1 MTRLR
6 SARHVTSA
14 TADQVNAVRRGI
26 AELDPAA
33 AASISGEGAVRPEDI
48 FAPAEHIHAL
58 DPASTLV
65 LGSRGAGKSF
75 WASALAQD
83 KTRTLT
89 AALYP
94 RLGLNGIDVKVGF
107 SGGEDGRT
115 TPDLVEELVPEDD
128 TGPKARAVWRATVIH
143 ALQEATGHP
152 PERISALAARL
163 GSTEDWKDELE
174 AGTQRLS
181 GRRLLVLFDAIDAL
195 STDWDRLRML
205 VDELLKLA
213 WGLRAVP
220 SVRVKLFLR
229 PDQLDELKLGF
240 VELSKMRA
248 KAANLDWSEVDLYG
262 MLFAR
267 LGLHEDDAVAGGF
280 GALLAELRL
289 PLAPEDRADLRDWP
303 LSHDPAA
310 QRRLF
315 ERFSGPYMG
324 AGPRKGR
331 TYDWPANHLADGW
344 GEVTPRSFLILMQ
357 AAGQTA
363 RRRSETVRQGDG
375 AGLVITPDGI
385 RDGLRAASEVRVDQ
399 LAVEYPWVKRALT
412 PLARLKV
419 PNKAHEFYKRWRAEK
434 TMEAIDRAAKRE
446 RFLPPLPDFENPIDR
461 EAALAARMIGMGLL
475 TRREDGRI
483 DMPDLFRVGAELLRK
498 GGVPPEVG
506 R

>member
-6 SARHVTSA
+6 SSRRPALA
-14 TADQVNAVRRGI
+14 TPDQVDAVRRGLT
-26 AELDPAA
+26 ELDPAA
-33 AASISGEGAVRPEDI
+33 AASISGDGAVRSEDI

-65 LGSRGAGKSF
+65 LGARGAGKSF

-83 KTRTLT
+83 ATRSLT
-89 AALYP
+89 ATLYP
-94 RLGLNGIDVKVGF
+94 RLRLNEIDVAVGF

-115 TPDLVEELVPEDD
+115 TPDLINELVPEDD
-128 TGPKARAVWRATVIH
+128 TGSKARAVWRATVIH
-143 ALQEATGHP
+143 ALREATGQA
-152 PERISALAARL
+152 PERISTLAARL
-163 GSTEDWKDELE
+163 EATEDWKDELE
-174 AGTQRLS
+174 AGMQRLQ

-213 WGLRAVP
+213 WGLRAIP

-229 PDQLDELKLGF
+229 PDQLDELELGF

-248 KAANLDWSEVDLYG
+248 KAAELDWSEVDLYG

-267 LGLHEDDAVAGGF
+267 LGLHEDETIANGF
-280 GALLAELRL
+280 NALLAELRL
-289 PLAPEDRADLRDWP
+289 PQAPKDHANVKNWLI
-303 LSHDPAA
+303 SHDSDA

-315 ERFSGPYMG
+315 ERFAGPYMG

-331 TYDWPANHLADGW
+331 TYDWPMNHLADGW

-357 AAGQTA
+357 AAGKAAQK
-363 RRRSETVRQGDG
+363 RSAMVQQGNE
-375 AGLVITPDGI
+375 AGLIIVPENI

-419 PNKAHEFYKRWRAEK
+419 PNKAREFYKRWRDET
-434 TMEAIDRAAKRE
+434 TMEAIDRAATRE
-446 RFLPPLPDFENPIDR
+446 RFLPPVPTFENPIDR
-461 EAALAARMIGMGLL
+461 EAALATRMIGIGLL
-475 TRREDGRI
+475 TLREDGRI

-498 GGVPPEVG
+498 GGVPPS
-506 R
+506 